1 VIGMVLYSYFCTRET
16 QQKPAEA
23 SPQAI
28 LQVCS
33 ATVS

>member
-1 VIGMVLYSYFCTRET
+1 MVLYSYFCTRET

-28 LQVCS
+28 QVCS